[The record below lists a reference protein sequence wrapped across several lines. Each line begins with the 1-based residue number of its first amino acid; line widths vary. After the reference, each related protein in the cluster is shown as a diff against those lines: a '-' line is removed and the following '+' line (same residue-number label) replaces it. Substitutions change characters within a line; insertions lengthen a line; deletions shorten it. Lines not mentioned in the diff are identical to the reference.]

1 MRSIAPTFL
10 AAALLAAGGGTA
22 QAHHQRL
29 VLQLNAPPRAEF
41 AGYYAADYQ
50 GFYDEAE
57 VSISIVPGGPGVD
70 PTRALADG
78 AADLIVARMP
88 AALKSRERG
97 VPLVN
102 IGQFFQRAGMELVCR
117 ADSGVEGPS
126 DLRGRTLGVWSD
138 DDRHAMLAWL
148 AGLGLA
154 AGDVRIVDQGHEA
167 ALLLDRRAD
176 CISAM
181 SYGEHA
187 QLLDAGVRPEDLV
200 VLRLEEH
207 GQGAA
212 LEDGIWVLETALA
225 DPETAWYLAAFLY
238 ASRRGW
244 EWAQENPVEAVRVM
258 EEYDLAG
265 TLEEEPQVHRMR
277 EVNRLT
283 AGATGRLDPAAY
295 ERTVAMLLA
304 AAPERAITRPPTGA
318 WTHSVADTAGLGG
331 GE

>member
-1 MRSIAPTFL
+1 MRPIAPTL
-10 AAALLAAGGGTA
+10 LTAALLAASSTA

-29 VLQLNAPPRAEF
+29 VLQLNAPPQAEF
-41 AGYYAADYQ
+41 AGYYVADYQ

-57 VSISIVPGGPGVD
+57 VSIEMVLGGPGVD
-70 PTRALADG
+70 PARALADG
-78 AADLIVARMP
+78 TADLIVARMP

-102 IGQFFQRAGMELVCR
+102 IGQFFQRAGMEVVCR
-117 ADSGVEGPS
+117 TDSGVEAPS
-126 DLRGRTLGVWSD
+126 DLRGRALGVWSG

-154 AGDVRIVDQGHEA
+154 AGDVTIVDQGHDA

-181 SYGEHA
+181 SHVEHA

-207 GQGAA
+207 GRAA

-225 DPETAWYLAAFLY
+225 DPEMAWYFAAFLY

-244 EWAQENPVEAVRVM
+244 EWAQENPVEAVRIM

-265 TLEEEPQVHRMR
+265 TLEEEPQVRRMR
-277 EVNRLT
+277 EVNRLA

-304 AAPERAITRPPTGA
+304 AGSERAITRPPTGA
-318 WTHSVADTAGLGG
+318 WTHSVADVAGLGG
-331 GE
+331 SE